1 MLAWVLHPPTLQFQ
15 LIPEFSKVP
24 PIISKAMNIQH
35 HLLVIS
41 WEGRAYMDRA
51 LPSGLHFF
59 SPAPITHHVYSDACW
74 GCGVVV
80 ERVCWFQ
87 MPWPQELLEVDISL
101 NELIPVTIAAAPM
114 CP

>member
-1 MLAWVLHPPTLQFQ
+1 MLAWVLHPQVQ
-15 LIPEFSKVP
+15 LVPEFSKVP

-35 HLLVIS
+35 HLLGIS

-59 SPAPITHHVYSDACW
+59 SPAPITHHVYSDASGSC

-87 MPWPQELLEVDISL
+87 MPWPQELLEVDI
-101 NELIPVTIAAAPM
+101 
-114 CP
+114 